1 MKLLY
6 FAWVRERMGRAEEEV
21 AVPPQLATVRDL
33 IGWLADRDDGG
44 RLAFTDPRV
53 IRAAADHEHV
63 PLDHPLAGVREL
75 ALFPPVT
82 GG

>member
-6 FAWVRERMGRAEEEV
+6 FAWVRERMGRAGEEI
-21 AVPPQLATVRDL
+21 AVPPHVLTIRDL
-33 IGWLADRDDGG
+33 IAWLAKRDDGG
-44 RLAFTDPRV
+44 RLAFADPRM
-53 IRAAADHEHV
+53 IRAAADQEHV
-63 PLDHPLAGVREL
+63 PLDHPLEGVKEV